1 MYNSHR
7 VSELALKI
15 LNGSSSS
22 SSYCLAD
29 EEYRFLFEEWHGFY
43 DDILY
48 WANRIRQRFKGNR
61 VKLCSIVNAK
71 SGMCSENCR
80 FCAQSSSSRA
90 SGVSI
95 YPLLSKSGIV
105 KTYENCASRGLSSC
119 FGIVAAGESPSEDE
133 IKNIGD
139 AIYEIKKKNAGVK
152 VSASLGRLDFE
163 SLRYL
168 KEKGLDVYHH
178 NLETSESFFENICT
192 THSYKSKVGTLLN
205 AKKASLALCSGGIFG
220 LGETPAQRFEM
231 ACALRKINPDSIPL
245 NFLNPIKGTEIFET
259 APRLAPREILSV
271 VAAFRFVFPD
281 KDIRVCGGREVNLG
295 DMQSWIFYAGANG
308 MMTGGYLTTPGR
320 STDEDARMIKDLG
333 LEVE

>member
-7 VSELALKI
+7 VSDLALKI
-15 LNGSSSS
+15 LSGSSSS
-22 SSYCLAD
+22 SYRFAD
-29 EEYRFLFEEWHGFY
+29 EEYRFLFEGWEGFY

-48 WANRIRQRFKGNR
+48 WANKIRQHFKGNR

-90 SGVSI
+90 SGISV
-95 YPLLSKSGIV
+95 YPLLSKSELV
-105 KTYENCASRGLSSC
+105 KTYESCAGRGLSSC
-119 FGIVAAGESPSEDE
+119 FGIVTSGESPSEEE
-133 IKNIGD
+133 IKNIGE
-139 AIYEIKKKNAGVK
+139 AISEIKKKNAGVR

-163 SLRYL
+163 SLKYL

-192 THSYKSKVGTLLN
+192 THSYKSKVETLLN
-205 AKKASLALCSGGIFG
+205 AKRASLALCSGGIFG
-220 LGETPAQRFEM
+220 LGESPAQRFEM
-231 ACALRKINPDSIPL
+231 ACALRKIGPDSIPL

-259 APRLAPREILSV
+259 APRLSPREILSV
-271 VAAFRFVFPD
+271 VAAFRFIFPD
-281 KDIRVCGGREVNLG
+281 KDIRVCGGREVNLR
-295 DMQSWIFYAGANG
+295 DLQSWIFYAGANG

-320 STDEDARMIKDLG
+320 SPDEDERMIRDLG
-333 LEVE
+333 LEAE